1 MKKIYF
7 KLTVFIIVVIIAG
20 GFAYGVYKAFFAPN
34 DTMAPAFA
42 EGKLNI
48 VVGGDVV
55 DNRGEPLVIDGRIL
69 LPLPL
74 VRQYIDPNINWDK
87 TAHKLTITTRDRV
100 IRMKT
105 GSLEAYVNN
114 KPVNLNIPVKE
125 EKGGVLVPIEF
136 LGEFYNIKISMN
148 SDNNVVLIDFKDS
161 KIQTAEP
168 VKSGAVVR
176 TGRSKAFPVVK
187 KLDGLEGKDN
197 ELLVFED
204 YDKWYKVRTAEGA
217 VGYIEKRFVSV
228 KPASAVEPVQDES
241 GPAVWKPQN
250 GKISMAW
257 DYAYNMKTN
266 LSERAVI
273 KGLDV
278 ISPTWFQVVG
288 TDGEIENHADGKYV
302 EWAHKNG
309 YKVWALLS
317 NNFSESENS
326 GRFLNNTDS
335 RENAIRQLLAFAALY
350 KLDGINLDF
359 EGLKNSDRDALTQ
372 FVRELSPLLREQG
385 LVISVDVNMLPC
397 YDRKALGEAAD
408 YVALMAYDQHWSGG
422 GVAGSV
428 AQLSWT
434 DDAVC
439 SFLKDVPAEKLILG
453 MPFYTRLWK
462 ETPVGG
468 KIKLTS
474 QALSM
479 NGIQKLLDESKAQKT
494 WDEESGQ
501 FYSEYT
507 KDGATYKVWLEDE
520 NSLNLRTSLV
530 HKYELAGA
538 AAWRLDFEEPE
549 VWNVI
554 SRNLKVIGSYS
565 EWKLENKNGQYA
577 FSGGN

>member
-1 MKKIYF
+1 MR
-7 KLTVFIIVVIIAG
+7 LTVFIIVVVILG

-34 DTMAPAFA
+34 DTVVPAFA
-42 EGKLNI
+42 EGKLN
-48 VVGGDVV
+48 VVIGGDVI
-55 DNRGEPLVIDGRIL
+55 DSRGEPRIVDGRIL
-69 LPLPL
+69 LPLAL
-74 VRQYIDPNINWDK
+74 VRQYIDPDINWDK
-87 TAHKLTITTRDRV
+87 EAHKLTITTKDRV

-114 KPVNLNIPVKE
+114 KSVNLNIPASE
-125 EKGGVLVPIEF
+125 GKGGVLVPIEF
-136 LGEFYNIKISMN
+136 LSEFYGIEISLN
-148 SDNNVVLIDFKDS
+148 RDNNVVIIDFKNS
-161 KIQTAEP
+161 KSQTAEP

-176 TGRSKAFPVVK
+176 TGRSTSFPIVK
-187 KLDGLEGKDN
+187 KLEGVEGKES
-197 ELLVFED
+197 ELLVFND

-217 VGYIEKRFVSV
+217 VGYIEKRFVAV
-228 KPASAVEPVQDES
+228 KPASAAEPVQNENMA
-241 GPAVWKPQN
+241 AVWKPQN

-266 LSERAVI
+266 LSGRAVI

-288 TDGEIENHADGKYV
+288 TDGEVENHADGKYV

-309 YKVWALLS
+309 YKVWALFS
-317 NNFSESENS
+317 NNFTESENS
-326 GRFLNNTDS
+326 GKFLNNTDS

-359 EGLKNSDRDALTQ
+359 ESLKNSDKDALTQ

-385 LVISVDVNMLPC
+385 LVVSVDVNLLPC
-397 YDRKALGEAAD
+397 YDRKALGESAD

-422 GVAGSV
+422 GAVGSV

-434 DDAVC
+434 DGAVR
-439 SFLKDVPAEKLILG
+439 SFLRDVPAEKLILG

-462 ETPVGG
+462 ETPNGG
-468 KIKLTS
+468 KIKLSS

-479 NGIQKLLDESKAQKT
+479 KSIRKLLEESKAQKT

-501 FYSEYT
+501 FYSEYI
-507 KDGATYKVWLEDE
+507 KDGATFKVWLEDE

-538 AAWRLDFEEPE
+538 AAWRLDFEVPE
-549 VWNVI
+549 VWDVI
-554 SRNLKVIGSYS
+554 SRNLKVISSYS
-565 EWKLENKNGQYA
+565 EWKLENNNGQYA
-577 FSGGN
+577 FSGGS

>member
-1 MKKIYF
+1 MKKLYLR
-7 KLTVFIIVVIIAG
+7 LTVYIIIVVIVG

-34 DTMAPAFA
+34 DTIVPAFA
-42 EGKLNI
+42 EGKLNV
-48 VVGGDVV
+48 VVGGEVI
-55 DNRGEPLVIDGRIL
+55 DNGGEPVIVDGRIL

-87 TAHKLTITTRDRV
+87 KAHKLTITTKDRV

-114 KPVNLNIPVKE
+114 KPVNLNIPAKE

-136 LGEFYNIKISMN
+136 LSEFYGIEIALNK
-148 SDNNVVLIDFKDS
+148 DNTVVIIDFKNN
-161 KIQTAEP
+161 KGQTAEP

-176 TGRSKAFPVVK
+176 TGRSTAFPIVK
-187 KLDGLEGKDN
+187 RLEGEEGGDSV
-197 ELLVFED
+197 LLVFKD

-217 VGYIEKRFVSV
+217 VGYIEKRFVAV
-228 KPASAVEPVQDES
+228 KPASAVEPVQDEN
-241 GPAVWKPQN
+241 GVAVWKPQN
-250 GKISMAW
+250 GKINMAW
-257 DYAYNMKTN
+257 DYAYNMKSN
-266 LSERAVI
+266 LSTRTII

-288 TDGEIENHADGKYV
+288 IDGEIENHADGKYV

-309 YKVWALLS
+309 YKVWALFS
-317 NNFSESENS
+317 NNFSESENT
-326 GRFLNNTDS
+326 GKFLNNTDS
-335 RENAIRQLLAFAALY
+335 RENAIKQLLAFAALY

-359 EGLKNSDRDALTQ
+359 ESMKDRDKDSLTQ

-385 LVISVDVNMLPC
+385 LVVSVDVNLLPC
-397 YDRKALGEAAD
+397 YDRKALGKSAD

-434 DDAVC
+434 DGAVQ
-439 SFLKDVPAEKLILG
+439 SFLRDVPAEKLILG

-462 ETPVGG
+462 ETPDSG

-479 NGIQKLLDESKAQKT
+479 KGIRKLLEESKAQKT

-507 KDGATYKVWLEDE
+507 KDGATYKVWLEDA

-538 AAWRLDFEEPE
+538 AAWRLDFEVPE

-565 EWKLENKNGQYA
+565 EWKLENKNAQYA
-577 FSGGN
+577 FSGGS

>member
-1 MKKIYF
+1 MKKIY
-7 KLTVFIIVVIIAG
+7 LRLAVFIIIVTIVG

-34 DTMAPAFA
+34 DTVVPAFA
-42 EGKLNI
+42 EGKANI
-48 VVGGDVV
+48 VIGGDVI
-55 DNRGEPLVIDGRIL
+55 DNRGEPRIVDGRIL

-87 TAHKLTITTRDRV
+87 AAHKLTITTKDRV

-114 KPVNLNIPVKE
+114 KTVNLNIPAKE
-125 EKGGVLVPIEF
+125 ENGGVLVPIEF
-136 LGEFYNIKISMN
+136 LGEFYNIEISMN
-148 SDNNVVLIDFKDS
+148 SDNNVVIIDFKDS
-161 KIQTAEP
+161 KSQIAEP
-168 VKSGAVVR
+168 VKPGVVVR
-176 TGRSKAFPVVK
+176 TGRSTAFPIVK
-187 KLDGLEGKDN
+187 KLEGAEGKDS
-197 ELLVFED
+197 ELLVFKE

-217 VGYIEKRFVSV
+217 VGYIEKRFVSL
-228 KPASAVEPVQDES
+228 KPVSEVGPVQDES
-241 GPAVWKPQN
+241 RTAVWKPQN

-257 DYAYNMKTN
+257 DYAYNMKTD
-266 LSERAVI
+266 LSGRAVI
-273 KGLDV
+273 KDLDV

-288 TDGEIENHADGKYV
+288 TDGEVENHADGKYV

-309 YKVWALLS
+309 YKVWALFS

-326 GRFLNNTDS
+326 SKFLNNTDS

-359 EGLKNSDRDALTQ
+359 ESLKEKDKDALTQ

-385 LVISVDVNMLPC
+385 LVVSVDVNMLPC
-397 YDRKALGEAAD
+397 YDRKALGESAD
-408 YVALMAYDQHWSGG
+408 FVALMAYDQHWSGG
-422 GVAGSV
+422 GVVGSV

-434 DDAVC
+434 DGAVR

-462 ETPVGG
+462 ETPVSG

-479 NGIQKLLDESKAQKT
+479 KGIQKLLEESKAHKT

-538 AAWRLDFEEPE
+538 AAWRLDFEVPE

-565 EWKLENKNGQYA
+565 EWKLENKNGQFA
-577 FSGGN
+577 FSGGS